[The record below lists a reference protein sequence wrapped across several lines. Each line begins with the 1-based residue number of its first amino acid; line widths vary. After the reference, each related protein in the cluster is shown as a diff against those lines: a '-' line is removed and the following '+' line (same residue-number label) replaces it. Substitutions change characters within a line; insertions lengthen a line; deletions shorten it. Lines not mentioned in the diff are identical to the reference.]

1 MRALVVLAPAQ
12 GPERVRA
19 LARAPV
25 VLEPVLA
32 QVPEQAA
39 LQPVLVRVQPARR
52 VPQVL
57 PRLRVLQRPLFRP

>member
-1 MRALVVLAPAQ
+1 VQVPAARVQ
-12 GPERVRA
+12 APERVRA

-25 VLEPVLA
+25 

-39 LQPVLVRVQPARR
+39 QQRVLARVQQARR

-57 PRLRVLQRPLFRP
+57 PQLQVLQPPSFRP